1 MVKAEAADKDGSP
14 PSEEE
19 AVASARRAG
28 AGRGGHRPQHISTVA
43 HLFFQSRSD
52 PEARPAAGGDRD
64 IAVGSPGFSAVAAFA
79 AAGLAAGTRCGGAG
93 RLNADDVFLQEDR
106 ARLFSAASYLEPAEL
121 EEQPAADRT
130 RSWRLVDGDPGQGH
144 RGATPGS
151 RVVWR
156 HLGPVGSAALA
167 RMSLLITDRSL
178 ADLETGGGDG
188 LVWCLL
194 ENEAASLRSAM
205 LLGSLVYLLQP
216 ARVEILV
223 FRGFADGPPDHR
235 RLSAAGSVRHP
246 ERRSLEIARRACG
259 ELPLA
264 ATLVDLDET
273 VAASAA
279 GSGTGPLAAVRDRLL
294 RNGHPG
300 NEPV

>member
-1 MVKAEAADKDGSP
+1 
-14 PSEEE
+14 
-19 AVASARRAG
+19 
-28 AGRGGHRPQHISTVA
+28 
-43 HLFFQSRSD
+43 
-52 PEARPAAGGDRD
+52 
-64 IAVGSPGFSAVAAFA
+64 VAAFA
-79 AAGLAAGTRCGGAG
+79 AAGLAAGTRVGGSD
-93 RLNADDVFLQEDR
+93 RLNSDDVYLQEDR
-106 ARLFSAASYLEPAEL
+106 ARLFSAASYLEPTEL
-121 EEQPAADRT
+121 EEQPAADQT
-130 RSWRLVDGDPGQGH
+130 RSWRLVDSGTGQGH

-205 LLGSLVYLLQP
+205 LLGSLVCLLQP
-216 ARVEILV
+216 TRVEILV
-223 FRGFADGPPDHR
+223 FRGFADGPPDHTRPSVARIVPQPAR
-235 RLSAAGSVRHP
+235 RC
-246 ERRSLEIARRACG
+246 LEIARRACG

-264 ATLVDLDET
+264 ATLVDLDAT

-294 RNGHPG
+294 GTGHPG
-300 NEPV
+300 TEPV